1 MKKIIWGIVAFII
14 PLQIIINLLG
24 LAPFGLQLY
33 VSFTNWSPIFGEWYN
48 AKFIGLS
55 NYIFLFNDGLLISA
69 FVRTLILIVCC
80 LVVEFFL
87 GLSLALL
94 CEGEFK
100 GKTFFRSIFMLP
112 IMIVPVVAGW
122 MFYLLFLSDGP
133 INAIISYI
141 VGHSFNI
148 SWLTNTDTALIVISL
163 AEIWQWTPFIFIII
177 LAGLMSIPTEPIE
190 AAIVDGADSFSI
202 LRHIKIPLLKR
213 YILVALVLR
222 MIDLI
227 KLFDVPWILTRG
239 GPGYSTQTFS
249 IYIYQQAFLYGKLS
263 YSAAISTFLWIVFAF
278 LGWYFTK
285 PLRGGE
291 RY

>member
-1 MKKIIWGIVAFII
+1 MKKIIWAIVVFII

-24 LAPFGLQLY
+24 LVPFGLQLY
-33 VSFTNWSPIFGEWYN
+33 ISFTNWSPIFGEWYN
-48 AKFIGLS
+48 AKFIGLA
-55 NYIFLFNDGLLISA
+55 NYISLLNDNLLISA
-69 FVRTLILIVCC
+69 FMRTFILTACC

-87 GLSLALL
+87 GLGLALL

-100 GKTFFRSIFMLP
+100 GKTFFRSVFMLP
-112 IMIVPVVAGW
+112 VMIVPVVAGW
-122 MFYLLFLSDGP
+122 MFYLIFLSDGP
-133 INAIISYI
+133 INAIIGYI
-141 VGHSFNI
+141 IGHSFNI

-177 LAGLMSIPTEPIE
+177 LAGLMSIPPEPIE
-190 AAIVDGADSFSI
+190 AAIIDGADSFNI

-222 MIDLI
+222 SIDLI
-227 KLFDVPWILTRG
+227 KLFDAPWILTRG

-263 YSAAISTFLWIVFAF
+263 YSSAISIFLWLVFAV
-278 LGWYFTK
+278 LGWYLTK
-285 PLRGGE
+285 PLRRSEG
-291 RY
+291 Y